1 MSEIEL
7 SLAEAAEKGNVKV
20 LTSILE
26 LMAPHEIAE
35 ELNRLDSVE
44 STLVWR
50 LLPKDEALEVFEE
63 LDASNQQQILSLF
76 GLYF

>member
-35 ELNRLDSVE
+35 ELNRLDSIE
-44 STLVWR
+44 SNWTLLINSRFFQV
-50 LLPKDEALEVFEE
+50 
-63 LDASNQQQILSLF
+63 
-76 GLYF
+76 

>member
-1 MSEIEL
+1 MAEIEL

-50 LLPKDEALEVFEE
+50 LLPKDEALEVF
-63 LDASNQQQILSLF
+63 
-76 GLYF
+76 